1 LKERD
6 KISPSI
12 LSLSSKFLSFLSLH
26 KHQKRYV
33 GTIFYNVAHI
43 GLPKDHQQLYKSPTH
58 LGITQ
63 DIPKQLKITLKMAEA
78 KTQREAV
85 YKLPIPPPHATF
97 VHNDD
102 MQREAVYKLP
112 IPPPHATFVHD
123 DDIPPHEIIQ
133 DEDLA

>member
-12 LSLSSKFLSFLSLH
+12 LFLSSKILSFISLH
-26 KHQKRYV
+26 KHQKRHV
-33 GTIFYNVAHI
+33 GTIFHNIAHI
-43 GLPKDHQQLYKSPTH
+43 GLPKDHQQLYKSPTR

-63 DIPKQLKITLKMAEA
+63 DIPKQLKKALKMAEA
-78 KTQREAV
+78 KTQR
-85 YKLPIPPPHATF
+85 
-97 VHNDD
+97 D
-102 MQREAVYKLP
+102 AVYKLP

-123 DDIPPHEIIQ
+123 NDILPHEIIQ